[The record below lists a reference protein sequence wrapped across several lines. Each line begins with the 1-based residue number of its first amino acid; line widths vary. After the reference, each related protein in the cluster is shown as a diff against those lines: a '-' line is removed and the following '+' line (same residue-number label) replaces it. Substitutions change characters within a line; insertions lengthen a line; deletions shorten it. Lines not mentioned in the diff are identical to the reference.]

1 MAWRRAIIKEQIM
14 QHIIELQVKFRLLEE
29 REKIRA
35 K

>member
-1 MAWRRAIIKEQIM
+1 MAWRRVIIKEQIM
-14 QHIIELQVKFRLLEE
+14 QHITELQVKVRLLEE